1 MAKMVLQNDI
11 VRIILLVRWQ
21 LLKQKYERN
30 FFPSLHRIILTLLFF
45 LVKHPVNPIICCCC
59 FFAFDVVRSI
69 KSRNACQLLQFEIT
83 IFSIDIFNSFLPFLV
98 LLFLRSCKFNKF
110 FSSKNVA
117 LRTVWCV
124 CASARLPPIC
134 PLDPN
139 EEKCEAHFILAWRIF
154 QHLISKQ
161 FSFAHKPKNI
171 FMMRPMFWIRSIF
184 FR

>member
-1 MAKMVLQNDI
+1 MTITKTKI
-11 VRIILLVRWQ
+11 WT
-21 LLKQKYERN
+21 E
-30 FFPSLHRIILTLLFF
+30 FFSISSSHYFNTFIF